1 MKFKD
6 KIKKLRL
13 DNNLTQED
21 LAKICFVSRNAVSK
35 WERDEGYPNI
45 ESLKL
50 ISKHFNVSIDNLL
63 NEEDLINLSLKNN
76 EERKNIYQ
84 RIIIF
89 IIYIIIGILIPI
101 LCFKIDPT
109 SVMAY
114 CIFIGPLTYLL
125 YGVILGLL
133 YHKNKD
139 VIIIGLIGILPIL
152 FYFETTNVNLVF
164 ISFVFYLIFILFYLL
179 TYFIKKKIL
188 TNKKQN

>member
-35 WERDEGYPNI
+35 WERDEEYPNI

-76 EERKNIYQ
+76 EERNNIYQ

-114 CIFIGPLTYLL
+114 CIFIGPLTYLI
-125 YGVILGLL
+125 YGVILGLI
-133 YHKNKD
+133 YHKYKD

-179 TYFIKKKIL
+179 TYFIKKKIISH
-188 TNKKQN
+188 